1 MSYVFS
7 HAFIPLSILFI
18 FSKKLNLDPKYILYL
33 SIFGISPDFD
43 AIFQHRYTFHNIFIL
58 TVPILAFIF
67 IKEYRKISGMI
78 TFYLSSHLILDIFN
92 GGIAVLYPFS
102 RKILFL
108 NAEIIQTYNLK
119 TMTFVYDYGFTDK
132 VVKTISEN
140 SAYGVVSSE
149 NFGIITLFLIIG
161 IWSIIVSRMI
171 SSRIEEPKRL
181 KK

>member
-7 HAFIPLSILFI
+7 HAFIPLAILFI
-18 FSKKLNLDPKYILYL
+18 FAGKLNLNKRNIIIL
-33 SIFGISPDFD
+33 SFFGILPDFD
-43 AIFQHRYTFHNIFIL
+43 AFFQHRYTFHNIFIL
-58 TVPILAFIF
+58 VLPILAFIF
-67 IKEYRKISGMI
+67 IKQYRQISGMI
-78 TFYLSSHLILDIFN
+78 TYYLSSHLILDTFN

-119 TMTFVYDYGFTDK
+119 TMTFLYDYGFTDK

-140 SAYGVVSSE
+140 SVYGVVSSE

-161 IWSIIVSRMI
+161 IWLIINERFKVN
-171 SSRIEEPKRL
+171 IEKEKI
-181 KK
+181 